1 MHAEATGACP
11 ACSAGPCSHHCR
23 ALLTACSPGHAQVH
37 NPPTPDPPLCRS
49 LQRKDGSFAP
59 AWQLADGRLERAGRS
74 SKPGHKPVPTPGMT
88 LTAGLVIVGDE
99 ILSAKVPDTN
109 TSFLCKE
116 LRAIGWRV
124 CKVGW
129 AAVRLDSARAELFS
143 IQMMG
148 GVCGHKD
155 PSLLWGA
162 GPTDSTAWAP
172 RVSAA

>member
-1 MHAEATGACP
+1 MP
-11 ACSAGPCSHHCR
+11 VLLCR
-23 ALLTACSPGHAQVH
+23 PLQPQLQGFAYSLQSQLCTSPDT
-37 NPPTPDPPLCRS
+37 PTPDPLLCRS

-129 AAVRLDSARAELFS
+129 AAV
-143 IQMMG
+143 QG
-148 GVCGHKD
+148 GLGCC
-155 PSLLWGA
+155 
-162 GPTDSTAWAP
+162 
-172 RVSAA
+172 AA

>member
-1 MHAEATGACP
+1 MHKPLAHVSAALQVP
-11 ACSAGPCSHHCR
+11 AAQTQCFSCSLQPRRC
-23 ALLTACSPGHAQVH
+23 TP
-37 NPPTPDPPLCRS
+37 PDTPTPDPPLSRS

-109 TSFLCKE
+109 TSFLCAE

-124 CKVGW
+124 CKVRR
-129 AAVRLDSARAELFS
+129 AAVQLEWAR
-143 IQMMG
+143 
-148 GVCGHKD
+148 V
-155 PSLLWGA
+155 A
-162 GPTDSTAWAP
+162 GFGF
-172 RVSAA
+172 R